1 MNSRQRRQ
9 DRKRWRYSIVT
20 VAQDWDHYNEMW
32 QWLNVK
38 HGRKV
43 TQCGWRDRHDMYD
56 NDTNFEVRWE
66 FDNERNATEFALR
79 WA

>member
-20 VAQDWDHYNEMW
+20 VAHDWDHYSAMW
-32 QWLNVK
+32 LWLKEK
-38 HGRKV
+38 HGTNVLR
-43 TQCGWRDRHDMYD
+43 CGWRDRHDMYD
-56 NDTNFEVRWE
+56 DETDFKIRWE
-66 FDNERNATEFALR
+66 FDNERNATEFALK